1 MTLSR
6 VVRKKTAMPVQFDDR
21 TIHYIVKDAIG
32 GDKRSDIGGKT
43 NPKTWQLMKE
53 GYVVLKNFV
62 PKELIQF
69 TMDSW
74 KVMELDHDSY
84 PLLAEKE
91 EDIIENSPEDTLFKS
106 TGIYNAPFG
115 VALHHYIWDKLKH
128 HIDLEL
134 HETYSYSRKYDRGA
148 YLKAHADRPSCE
160 ISGTLCLDYRTDD
173 NTPWSIWVDNSS
185 DWINRPSEIFSETQA
200 IPIRQRKNAKRIDL
214 EVGDLLLYQ
223 GPNVA
228 HWREKLLGE
237 YSYHIFVHFYN
248 VNGQTL
254 NMPNSGKAFDHI
266 VPHEFETKQE
276 EFNPL
281 MFDGRESRWHPI
293 DGTTWRRKSFDKF
306 MKECWNNSHIWTQ
319 HNKSD
324 FVNNF
329 DDFVQIENGKEIEG
343 KKNFKPKDEKAVNA
357 FKIKR
362 RTPR

>member
-6 VVRKKTAMPVQFDDR
+6 VVRKIAMPVQYDDR
-21 TIHYIVKDAIG
+21 TIDYLVKDALG
-32 GDKRSDIGGKT
+32 GGKKSDIGGKT
-43 NPKTWQLMKE
+43 NPETWKLMKE
-53 GYVVLKNFV
+53 GYVVLKNFI
-62 PKELIQF
+62 PKDIIEF

-74 KVMELDHDSY
+74 KVMELDHESY
-84 PLLAEKE
+84 PLMAEKE

-115 VALHHYIWDKLKH
+115 VALHHYVWDKLKS

-173 NTPWSIWVDNSS
+173 STPWSIWVDNSS
-185 DWINRPSEIFSETQA
+185 DWINRPNEIFEETQA
-200 IPIRQRKNAKRIDL
+200 IPMRQRKTAKRIDL
-214 EVGDLLLYQ
+214 EIGDLLLYQ

-237 YSYHIFVHFYN
+237 HSYHIFVHFYN
-248 VNGQTL
+248 VNGGTL
-254 NMPNSGKAFDHI
+254 NMPGSDDAFEH
-266 VPHEFETKQE
+266 VPQEVRHRQE

-281 MFDGRESRWHPI
+281 MYDGRVSRYHPI
-293 DGTTWRRKSFDKF
+293 EKTWQRKSFDTF
-306 MKECWNNSHIWTQ
+306 MSKCWHNKGLWAN

-324 FVNNF
+324 FINNYEP
-329 DDFVQIENGKEIEG
+329 FVQVKDGKEVKG
-343 KKNFKPKDEKAVNA
+343 KELFKPKYEEEVKA
-357 FKIKR
+357 FKVKR

>member
-6 VVRKKTAMPVQFDDR
+6 VVRKTAMPVRFEDR
-21 TIHYIVKDAIG
+21 TIEYIVKDALASE
-32 GDKRSDIGGKT
+32 KKSDISGRT
-43 NPKTWQLMKE
+43 NPDTWQLMKE
-53 GYVVLKNFV
+53 GYVVLRNFI
-62 PKELIQF
+62 PKELIQI
-69 TMDSW
+69 TMDTW
-74 KVMELDHDSY
+74 QTMELNPQSY
-84 PLLAEKE
+84 PEFGHKEK
-91 EDIIENSPEDTLFKS
+91 DIIENSPEDTLFKS

-115 VALHHYIWDKLKH
+115 VALHRWIWDELKH

-160 ISGTLCLDYRTDD
+160 ISGTLCLDYKSDD

-185 DWINRPSEIFSETQA
+185 DWINRPSEIYTETQE
-200 IPIRQRKNAKRIDL
+200 IPIRYRKTARRIDL

-248 VNGQTL
+248 VNGHTHML
-254 NMPNSGKAFDHI
+254 PNSDSAYES
-266 VPHEFETKQE
+266 VPQKYQYRQE

-281 MFDGRESRWHPI
+281 MYDGRVSRYHPI
-293 DGTTWRRKSFDKF
+293 EYDSWRRKSFDTF
-306 MKECWNNSHIWTQ
+306 MGNCWHSQDAWVN

-324 FVNNF
+324 FINNYEP
-329 DDFVQIENGKEIEG
+329 FVQIKDGKEVEG
-343 KKNFKPKDEKAVNA
+343 NNNFKPKNAERIEA
-357 FKIKR
+357 FKVKR
-362 RTPR
+362 QTRR

>member
-6 VVRKKTAMPVQFDDR
+6 VVRKTTAMPVQYDDR
-21 TIHYIVKDAIG
+21 TIDYIVKNAIS
-32 GDKRSDIGGKT
+32 GDRKSDISGKT

-53 GYVVLKNFV
+53 GYVVLKNFI

-69 TMDSW
+69 VMDSW
-74 KVMELDHDSY
+74 QVMELDHESY

-91 EDIIENSPEDTLFKS
+91 EDIIENSPADTLFKS

-115 VALHHYIWDKLKH
+115 VAIHRYVWDKLKR

-134 HETYSYSRKYDRGA
+134 KETYSYSRKYDRGA
-148 YLKAHADRPSCE
+148 FLKAHADRPSCE
-160 ISGTLCLDYRTDD
+160 ISGTLCLDYKSDD

-185 DWINRPSEIFSETQA
+185 DWVNRPSEIFGETQV
-200 IPIRQRKNAKRIDL
+200 IPIRERKTAKRIDL

-228 HWREKLLGE
+228 HWREKFLGE

-254 NMPNSGKAFDHI
+254 NMPNIDNAFDCI
-266 VPHEFETKQE
+266 PEEFFHRQE

-281 MFDGRESRWHPI
+281 MFDGRESRYHPI
-293 DGTTWRRKSFDKF
+293 DGNTWQRKAFDAF
-306 MKECWNNSHIWTQ
+306 MRDSW
-319 HNKSD
+319 HNKDVWAKYNRSD

-329 DDFVQIENGKEIEG
+329 EDFVQIVDGKEVE
-343 KKNFKPKDEKAVNA
+343 KENNFKPKDERAVSA
-357 FKIKR
+357 FKQKR